1 MLIARIK
8 KETNIAEY
16 IIYMW
21 QIEDIIRSYKF
32 DHRKIEKEIV
42 EKFDQ
47 PEKVKQEISNWYNN
61 LILDM
66 KEQGIEKTGH
76 LKSLTEIING
86 LNVLHNTLLTTI
98 QDKKYQRYYDQAKA
112 SIDEL
117 AQRLKGE
124 FQNEIQASL
133 NALYGLLLLRLKGEK
148 ISMET
153 TEAMET
159 ISKMLSHLA
168 YQYNQMKM
176 GKLNISEEKRN

>member
-21 QIEDIIRSYKF
+21 QIEDIIRSYQF
-32 DHRKIEKEIV
+32 DHQKIEKEIV
-42 EKFDQ
+42 SQFEQSD
-47 PEKVKQEISNWYNN
+47 KVKQEISNWYKN

-66 KEQGIEKTGH
+66 KEQGIEKSGH
-76 LKSLTEIING
+76 LQELTEIVRG
-86 LNVLHNTLLTTI
+86 MNVLHNTLLTTI
-98 QDKKYQRYYDQAKA
+98 QDKKYQGFYDEAKP

-117 AQRLKGE
+117 VKRLKGD

-148 ISMET
+148 ISAST
-153 TEAMET
+153 NEAMEA
-159 ISKMLSHLA
+159 ISRMLAHLA
-168 YQYNQMKM
+168 FQYNQMKM
-176 GKLNISEEKRN
+176 GKLDISVEKRN

>member
-32 DHRKIEKEIV
+32 DHQKIEKEIV
-42 EKFDQ
+42 EKFNQ
-47 PEKVKQEISNWYNN
+47 PEKVKHEISKWYKD

-66 KEQGIEKTGH
+66 KEEGIEKTGH
-76 LKSLTEIING
+76 LKSLKKIVNG
-86 LNVLHNTLLTTI
+86 INVLHHTLLTTI
-98 QDKKYQRYYDQAKA
+98 QDKKYQLFYDHAKA

-117 AQRLKGE
+117 VKRSKGN
-124 FQNEIQASL
+124 FQNEIEASL

-148 ISMET
+148 ISAET
-153 TEAMET
+153 TEAMES